1 MLPIWHPSIKLMV
14 DRRSLVT
21 SPASLM
27 SYATAL
33 FFAVVLLVR
42 NFRKL
47 IKSGRTEEL
56 FLDEYGSPMGKPLDG
71 SILSTN
77 TMDTAQCHGIDGE
90 HGIDV
95 VEEKEEEVDSD
106 IECPIQQSY
115 SEGIGFEELPALDQR
130 RRMAMM
136 LHRNHRDNT
145 LMPREEQHRKSSI
158 ITYKEKKNTKLR
170 TKWKQT
176 FAKRLRSDLSTGEAV
191 VCILYVIVNLI
202 ALLASPTYGFNVG
215 FGSLSAGNTLFL
227 VITATRNSV
236 LTWIVGITF
245 DQVLVYHRFIGR
257 LTIALSLIHSI
268 FYIDHIIE
276 RTSDQ
281 VTITGLAALGC
292 GIIIA
297 LSSVNYFRRK
307 FFNVFFWSH
316 YSFLGF
322 IVGMY
327 LHAPGARPFILSS
340 IVCYG
345 GDKLLQMIWTQLPRK
360 TTVMEKVGDNTAH
373 VQFTKTPIAT
383 LLGRHK
389 VGQYVFV
396 NFPELSLNEWHPF
409 SVASAS
415 NDPHID
421 LYIRALGDHT
431 KKIVEYS
438 EKCAAENKPALI
450 RSDGPYGDLSFNY
463 RRYGSLVL
471 VGGGI
476 GITPL
481 ISILKD
487 IYSDSGAARKNKP
500 SHCIRQV
507 CLVWVMPRASEASL
521 FLDLLNQFHENSL
534 SDPLLPS
541 LKLSIHITRDDG
553 FVTGQQVSYSR
564 PDFDAV
570 MNDCIE
576 NRAEGSRSILCYACG
591 PERMVH
597 QLWDASTKKNTK
609 HLRCDF
615 YHETFEF

>member
-1 MLPIWHPSIKLMV
+1 
-14 DRRSLVT
+14 
-21 SPASLM
+21 
-27 SYATAL
+27 
-33 FFAVVLLVR
+33 
-42 NFRKL
+42 
-47 IKSGRTEEL
+47 
-56 FLDEYGSPMGKPLDG
+56 
-71 SILSTN
+71 
-77 TMDTAQCHGIDGE
+77 
-90 HGIDV
+90 
-95 VEEKEEEVDSD
+95 
-106 IECPIQQSY
+106 
-115 SEGIGFEELPALDQR
+115 
-130 RRMAMM
+130 
-136 LHRNHRDNT
+136 
-145 LMPREEQHRKSSI
+145 
-158 ITYKEKKNTKLR
+158 
-170 TKWKQT
+170 
-176 FAKRLRSDLSTGEAV
+176 
-191 VCILYVIVNLI
+191 
-202 ALLASPTYGFNVG
+202 
-215 FGSLSAGNTLFL
+215 GSLSAGNTLFL

-345 GDKLLQMIWTQLPRK
+345 GD
-360 TTVMEKVGDNTAH
+360 
-373 VQFTKTPIAT
+373 
-383 LLGRHK
+383 K